1 MESLANLES
10 FVRSA
15 ECRGFSAAARQL
27 GLTPAAVSRNVAM
40 LERNLGVRLFHRS
53 TRRLTLTGSGETF
66 LETVRAH
73 LEGVQAAI
81 AAVTTDRD
89 EPGGLLKI
97 SVPLHFGMDYLL
109 PLVPRFLARYPRIRL
124 DWRFE
129 NRQVDLIAEGYDA
142 AIGGGFE
149 LTPGLV
155 SRPLAP
161 SHIVAVASPAYLKGK
176 RKPMDPGGLREFD
189 GIQMRVSRTGRI
201 RQWMMR
207 DVSGRQMPVELREHL
222 VFNDPAAISRA
233 ALLGLGVA
241 MLSVPDALLHLEAG
255 TLVRLVP
262 KWYADT
268 GSIQL
273 YYADRKLLAAKT
285 RVFVEFVMDAFE
297 RQRLAKRFAGST
309 G

>member
-1 MESLANLES
+1 MESLANLEA

-53 TRRLTLTGSGETF
+53 TRRLTLTESGENF

-97 SVPLHFGMDYLL
+97 SMPLNFGMDYLL
-109 PLVPRFLARYPRIRL
+109 PLVPGFLARYPRIRL

-149 LTPGLV
+149 LTPGRWRGHWRRLI
-155 SRPLAP
+155 SSPSLRRLTSMAGGNRWIPAICAISKAFKCAHRAP
-161 SHIVAVASPAYLKGK
+161 AA
-176 RKPMDPGGLREFD
+176 F
-189 GIQMRVSRTGRI
+189 
-201 RQWMMR
+201 
-207 DVSGRQMPVELREHL
+207 VSG
-222 VFNDPAAISRA
+222 
-233 ALLGLGVA
+233 
-241 MLSVPDALLHLEAG
+241 
-255 TLVRLVP
+255 
-262 KWYADT
+262 
-268 GSIQL
+268 
-273 YYADRKLLAAKT
+273 
-285 RVFVEFVMDAFE
+285 
-297 RQRLAKRFAGST
+297 
-309 G
+309 